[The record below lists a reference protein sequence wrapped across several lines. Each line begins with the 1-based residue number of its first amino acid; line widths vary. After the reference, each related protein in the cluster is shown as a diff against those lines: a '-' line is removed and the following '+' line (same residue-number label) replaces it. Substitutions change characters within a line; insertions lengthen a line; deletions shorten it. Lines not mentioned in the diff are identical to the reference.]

1 MSQADRAAGSGGRAL
16 RPIEPQVVLL
26 LLLVSCGAGSG
37 GGEGVPAGSVTV
49 FERVDFGLLPA
60 VTSTLTLLETLVGPL
75 RAGDEPL
82 ANAYEVLLSR
92 SRGLRLIELDRDALR
107 LAAMIR
113 ARVGLK
119 TPDALQVAAG
129 LQERCTA
136 LLTNDRQIPSIG
148 EMRTL
153 QLRDY
158 H

>member
-1 MSQADRAAGSGGRAL
+1 MGLIEDLGPGPIAL
-16 RPIEPQVVLL
+16 DTAVFIYFIEEDSRYLP
-26 LLLVSCGAGSG
+26 LV
-37 GGEGVPAGSVTV
+37 EEV